1 LCSSKVCRVIIIKH
15 APELVVSGLDKV
27 IGAPEDY
34 NKNLEKG
41 RFPTDLDLT
50 IPRKRTSS
58 IGNLEDAL
66 ESIDL
71 SEEKHG

>member
-1 LCSSKVCRVIIIKH
+1 M
-15 APELVVSGLDKV
+15 ATGLDKV

-41 RFPTDLDLT
+41 RFPTDINLT

-71 SEEKHG
+71 SEEKPG

>member
-1 LCSSKVCRVIIIKH
+1 
-15 APELVVSGLDKV
+15 V